1 MGRRKKTYQKMT
13 FESKG
18 EIPGKTP
25 GTTRPDTSANVYE
38 SMLLSDAWQDLTAPQ
53 VRLYLVCK
61 AQFYGKAKPKD
72 YGFKAFYMNMAI
84 WLDTYKLYKSNNRA
98 GFYRDM
104 DELIAHGFITCLENG
119 YSTKTKSVY
128 EFSDQWQTFGKGAI
142 PVPSTIRERISKRE
156 VKKESKKSKGA
167 G

>member
-1 MGRRKKTYQKMT
+1 MT

-18 EIPGKTP
+18 EIPGTKP
-25 GTTRPDTSANVYE
+25 GTTRPDTSANIYE

-72 YGFKAFYMNMAI
+72 YGSKAFYMNMDL
-84 WLDTYKLYKSNNRA
+84 WLGTYHLYKSNNRA

-104 DELIAHGFITCLENG
+104 DELIAHGFITCLSNG
-119 YSTKTKSVY
+119 YSTKSRSVY
-128 EFSDQWQTFGKGAI
+128 EFSDQWQSFGKGAI
-142 PVPSTIRERISKRE
+142 PIPSTIRERMSNRE
-156 VKKESKKSKGA
+156 RKKDRKAEEGGGVA
-167 G
+167 V